1 MKATKLI
8 AILLLVFLTFDTKCQ
23 ILNPPT
29 FNILDVDSLRRE
41 LILTKQDTTRVQ
53 LYNALCWAYFEEKPD
68 SSFLFG
74 QLSIELSRKIK
85 YPQGETDGLLFL
97 GFGQRFLG
105 NYSGSLAFS
114 LKALKVAEDNGIK
127 TRIAWGNE
135 RIGVSFRDFEKYPE
149 SLKYLYQSKSL
160 FKANNDTMM
169 VVTLEYN
176 LAKTFLE
183 MNKIDSGYY
192 YARKVYDAVEKHKI
206 QWLEIDKYI
215 VLMSA
220 YEKMGDYDSA
230 YNLLKQLKT
239 FKNTSLGQT
248 SDIDYKTAIYYQRF
262 NKIDSSIFYAQKALE
277 KAIQGNFYSKVNPA
291 AQLLSDLYKD
301 SNPAKSLE
309 FDAIIVANQDGLFRT
324 SGLSAMKNLLNF
336 DEHERRYVIE
346 TAQIAY
352 KNKTKQYAFIS
363 GLAILLLLAYFFYRN
378 YEKEKSAKKEIHLQ
392 KEKVEQT
399 LSQLKSTQAQL
410 IQSEKMASLGE
421 LTAGIAHEIQNP
433 LNFVNNFS
441 EVSKELAEELKE
453 EANKENFDKGLIAE
467 IATDI
472 AENQKKIHHHGQRAS
487 SIV

>member
-1 MKATKLI
+1 
-8 AILLLVFLTFDTKCQ
+8 
-23 ILNPPT
+23 
-29 FNILDVDSLRRE
+29 
-41 LILTKQDTTRVQ
+41 
-53 LYNALCWAYFEEKPD
+53 
-68 SSFLFG
+68 
-74 QLSIELSRKIK
+74 
-85 YPQGETDGLLFL
+85 
-97 GFGQRFLG
+97 
-105 NYSGSLAFS
+105 
-114 LKALKVAEDNGIK
+114 
-127 TRIAWGNE
+127 
-135 RIGVSFRDFEKYPE
+135 
-149 SLKYLYQSKSL
+149 
-160 FKANNDTMM
+160 
-169 VVTLEYN
+169 
-176 LAKTFLE
+176 
-183 MNKIDSGYY
+183 
-192 YARKVYDAVEKHKI
+192 
-206 QWLEIDKYI
+206 
-215 VLMSA
+215 
-220 YEKMGDYDSA
+220 
-230 YNLLKQLKT
+230 
-239 FKNTSLGQT
+239 
-248 SDIDYKTAIYYQRF
+248 
-262 NKIDSSIFYAQKALE
+262 
-277 KAIQGNFYSKVNPA
+277 
-291 AQLLSDLYKD
+291 LSDLYKD

>member
-1 MKATKLI
+1 
-8 AILLLVFLTFDTKCQ
+8 
-23 ILNPPT
+23 
-29 FNILDVDSLRRE
+29 
-41 LILTKQDTTRVQ
+41 
-53 LYNALCWAYFEEKPD
+53 
-68 SSFLFG
+68 
-74 QLSIELSRKIK
+74 
-85 YPQGETDGLLFL
+85 
-97 GFGQRFLG
+97 
-105 NYSGSLAFS
+105 
-114 LKALKVAEDNGIK
+114 
-127 TRIAWGNE
+127 
-135 RIGVSFRDFEKYPE
+135 
-149 SLKYLYQSKSL
+149 
-160 FKANNDTMM
+160 
-169 VVTLEYN
+169 
-176 LAKTFLE
+176 
-183 MNKIDSGYY
+183 
-192 YARKVYDAVEKHKI
+192 
-206 QWLEIDKYI
+206 
-215 VLMSA
+215 
-220 YEKMGDYDSA
+220 MGDYDSA

-487 SIV
+487 SIVKGMLEHSRTSTGTKELTDINALADEYLRLSYHGLRAKNKDFNAELVTNFEPNLPKIEVIPQDMGRVLLNLINNAFQAVDEASSTLRDSSAASSASENYRPTVTVSTKNLAPLSTGEGRGGEVELRVTDNGPGIPHAIKDKIFQPFFTTKDTGKGTGLGLSLAYDIVKAHGGEIKVASEVGKGSEFIILLPIPTK